1 MDLDWMGLGRNAGG
15 GGERVLWA
23 AIAYLQREEPNV
35 VCVVYTGDTDV
46 TKSEIIDKV
55 KVSLAP
61 PPPSP
66 IYRIFI
72 FIYLWAGDSS
82 ASE

>member
-1 MDLDWMGLGRNAGG
+1 M
-15 GGERVLWA
+15 LWA

-61 PPPSP
+61 PPSPSP
-66 IYRIFI
+66 VHLIFI
-72 FIYLWAGDSS
+72 FIYLWVGDSR